1 LDLGR
6 WGCDTYESYEFFTD
20 ITLSKM
26 GDLLKNNKGMEE
38 LKLNIRSW
46 GYKNTKLS
54 NIGIA
59 ELFDGL
65 GKL

>member
-1 LDLGR
+1 
-6 WGCDTYESYEFFTD
+6 
-20 ITLSKM
+20 M